1 MSAKT
6 KKEPKEQSVQN
17 DKDGLLDQFRKIEL
31 TPSPHFVTELLPLPK
46 ETMEFL
52 REVADE
58 HNCTTSYVIE
68 HFLEDLLS
76 ETKELSEITEEV
88 LINASKD
95 KEKIYMLIKKNGKPF
110 ARISFFHEEDFTRV
124 KEKKA

>member
-6 KKEPKEQSVQN
+6 KKEQKEQSEQKE
-17 DKDGLLDQFRKIEL
+17 KDGLLDQFRKIEL
-31 TPSPHFVTELLPLPK
+31 TPIPHFVTELLPLPK

-52 REVADE
+52 RDVADE

>member
-6 KKEPKEQSVQN
+6 KKEPKEQSEQKE
-17 DKDGLLDQFRKIEL
+17 KDGLLDQFRKIEL
-31 TPSPHFVTELLPLPK
+31 TPIPHFVTELLPLPK

-76 ETKELSEITEEV
+76 ETIELSEITEEV
-88 LINASKD
+88 LVNASKD
-95 KEKIYMLIKKNGKPF
+95 KEKIYMLIKKDGKPF
-110 ARISFFHEEDFTRV
+110 ARISFFHEENYIRP
-124 KEKKA
+124 KAKNA

>member
-6 KKEPKEQSVQN
+6 KKEPKEQSEQKE
-17 DKDGLLDQFRKIEL
+17 KDGLLDQFRKIEL
-31 TPSPHFVTELLPLPK
+31 TPIPHFVTELLPLPK

-95 KEKIYMLIKKNGKPF
+95 KEKIYMLIKKDGKPF
-110 ARISFFHEEDFTRV
+110 ARISFFHEENYIRP
-124 KEKKA
+124 KAKNA